1 MDANALGSIDEQ
13 LSINIAA
20 SFTAD
25 SLEVPLRFWMEELR
39 LQARIQFAPYGQVFQ
54 QLLTF
59 ERTLS
64 GDSNGIDVILV
75 RLEDWGGAA
84 ADGGIAAF
92 ESEIERNVGDFLQCL
107 RAAAEG
113 AGATFIVCLCPPSW
127 QRLADARENAF
138 IAKTENYL
146 SREAEGI
153 AGVHVLHGRELV
165 EIYRVPD
172 YHDDYTDKLAHVP
185 YTPVFFTALGTTI
198 ARKISALKRL
208 PRKVIVLDCDYTLWS
223 GACAENGP
231 VGVQIDAGRKALQE
245 FVLKQHD
252 MGMVLCL
259 CSKNDA
265 EDVQAV
271 FENHPDMLLKPEHI
285 LASRINWKRKSENLM
300 SLAHE
305 LNLALDSFIFIDDDP
320 VECGEVESNCPD
332 ALTIQLPHDTESLRR
347 FLAHLWV
354 FDHGK
359 VTAEDKH
366 RTTLY
371 KENFQRDSVRQQSLT
386 FAEFLAQLRLIIDIS
401 PLSPQSLERA
411 ADLTYRTNQF
421 NLTTIRRSESE
432 LRRLLQEDKEVLVVN
447 VQDRFGNYGLV
458 GVIIF
463 QVLQPS
469 VKVDT
474 FMLSCRAMGRGVE
487 HQMLARL
494 GAIAVDRKADDVE
507 LLLMPT
513 SKNKPAADFLESL
526 VGASKESSDGGLRYR
541 VPARVAADCRLDSE
555 RATLQNQE
563 GAETGAAKPTTR
575 PVFVSEFGRQS
586 KADFLITIATKLND
600 AVSIH
605 EVISTAGRV
614 RPEILTPFVAPSSP
628 MEKEIAGLWT
638 EMLGFEQIGI
648 NDSFFNLGGHS
659 LLAMQILSRI
669 RTRFNVQ
676 LSPRLLVTEE
686 FTVAGLAKAILM
698 EQIRQSDSSEVEN
711 ILQKLDAL
719 SIDELKTL
727 VGAADRK

>member
-1 MDANALGSIDEQ
+1 MDANASASIDEH
-13 LSINIAA
+13 LSISIAA

-39 LQARIQFAPYGQVFQ
+39 LQARIEFAPYGQLFQ

-59 ERTLS
+59 DRSLS
-64 GDSNGIDVILV
+64 SDSNGIGVILV
-75 RLEDWGGAA
+75 RLEDWCGAS
-84 ADGGIAAF
+84 ADNGIAAF
-92 ESEIERNVGDFLQCL
+92 ESEIERNVGDFLQYL

-113 AGATFIVCLCPPSW
+113 AGATFIVCLCPPS
-127 QRLADARENAF
+127 RHRVADAWENAF
-138 IAKTENYL
+138 IEKTESYL
-146 SREAEGI
+146 SREAERI
-153 AGVHVLHGRELV
+153 AGVHVLHGRELT

-172 YHDDYTDKLAHVP
+172 YYDDYTDKLAHVP

-223 GACAENGP
+223 GACAEDGS

-252 MGMVLCL
+252 MGMVICL

-271 FENHPDMLLKPEHI
+271 FENHAGMLLKPEHI
-285 LASRINWKRKSENLM
+285 LASRINWKPKSENLI

-332 ALTIQLPHDTESLRR
+332 VLTIQLPRDTESLRR

-359 VTAEDKH
+359 VTAEDKN
-366 RTTLY
+366 RTVLY
-371 KENFQRDSVRQQSLT
+371 KENFQRDSARQQSLT
-386 FAEFLAQLRLIIDIS
+386 FAEFLEQLRLIVDIS
-401 PLSPQSLERA
+401 PLSPQSLERV

-432 LRRLLQEDKEVLVVN
+432 LRRLQPEDKEILVVN
-447 VQDRFGNYGLV
+447 VQDRFGDYGLV
-458 GVIIF
+458 GAIIF
-463 QVLQPS
+463 HVLQRS
-469 VKVDT
+469 LNVDT
-474 FMLSCRAMGRGVE
+474 FLLSCRAMGRGVE

-494 GAIAVDRKADDVE
+494 GAIALDRKADDVV
-507 LLLMPT
+507 LLLLPT
-513 SKNKPAADFLESL
+513 SKNKPAANFLESL
-526 VGASKESSDGGLRYR
+526 VGASKEGSDGGLRYR
-541 VPARVAADCRLDSE
+541 VPARIAADCRLDPE
-555 RATLQNQE
+555 RATLQNGE
-563 GAETGAAKPTTR
+563 GAETVAKPMTR
-575 PVFVSEFGRQS
+575 PVFVSEFGRQG

-600 AVSIH
+600 AVAIH
-605 EVISTAGRV
+605 EVISTAARV

-628 MEKEIAGLWT
+628 MEKEIAGFWT

-669 RTRFNVQ
+669 RTMFNVQ

-698 EQIRQSDSSEVEN
+698 EQIQQSDSSEVEN

-727 VGAADRK
+727 VGIGDRK

>member
-1 MDANALGSIDEQ
+1 MDSNALGSLDEQ

-39 LQARIQFAPYGQVFQ
+39 LQGRIQFAPYGQLFQ

-59 ERTLS
+59 ERSLS
-64 GDSNGIDVILV
+64 GDSNGIGVILV
-75 RLEDWGGAA
+75 RLEDWGGAS
-84 ADGGIAAF
+84 ADGGIAVF

-113 AGATFIVCLCPPSW
+113 AAATFIVCLCPPS
-127 QRLADARENAF
+127 RHRIADARVNAF

-146 SREAEGI
+146 SREAERI
-153 AGVHVLHGRELV
+153 AGVHVLHHRELA
-165 EIYRVPD
+165 EIYPVPD
-172 YHDDYTDKLAHVP
+172 YYDDYTDKLAHLP
-185 YTPVFFTALGTTI
+185 YTPVFFTALGTMI

-208 PRKVIVLDCDYTLWS
+208 PRKVIVLDCDYSLWN
-223 GACAENGP
+223 GACAEDGAT
-231 VGVQIDAGRKALQE
+231 GVQIDSGRKALQE

-252 MGMVLCL
+252 AGMVLCL
-259 CSKNDA
+259 CSKNDE

-285 LASRINWKRKSENLM
+285 LASRINWKPKSENLI

-332 ALTIQLPHDTESLRR
+332 VLTIQLPRDTEFLRQ

-359 VTAEDKH
+359 VTAEDKN
-366 RTTLY
+366 RTALY

-386 FAEFLAQLRLIIDIS
+386 FAEFLEQLRLIVDIS

-432 LRRLLQEDKEVLVVN
+432 LRRLQEDKEVLVVN
-447 VQDRFGNYGLV
+447 VQDRFGDYGLV

-463 QVLQPS
+463 RVLQRS
-469 VKVDT
+469 LNVDT
-474 FMLSCRAMGRGVE
+474 FLLSCRAMCRGVE
-487 HQMLARL
+487 QQMLARL
-494 GAIAVDRKADDVE
+494 GEIALDRKADDVE

-513 SKNKPAADFLESL
+513 SKNKPAVDFLESL
-526 VGASKESSDGGLRYR
+526 VGATKESSDGGLRYR
-541 VPARVAADCRLDSE
+541 VPARAAADCRLDTE
-555 RATLQNQE
+555 RARLQNGQ
-563 GAETGAAKPTTR
+563 GAETVAAEPTTR

-600 AVSIH
+600 AESIH

-614 RPEILTPFVAPSSP
+614 RPESLTPFVAPSSL
-628 MEKEIAGLWT
+628 MEKEIAGFWT
-638 EMLGFEQIGI
+638 EVLGFEQIGI
-648 NDSFFNLGGHS
+648 NDTFFNLGGHS

-698 EQIRQSDSSEVEN
+698 EQIRQSDSSEVED

-719 SIDELKTL
+719 SADELKTL
-727 VGAADRK
+727 VGAGDRK